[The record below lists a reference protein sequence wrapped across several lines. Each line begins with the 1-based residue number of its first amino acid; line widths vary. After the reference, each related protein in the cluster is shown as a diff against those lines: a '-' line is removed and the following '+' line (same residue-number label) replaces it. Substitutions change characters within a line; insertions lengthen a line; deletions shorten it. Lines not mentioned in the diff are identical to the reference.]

1 MSTEVSTTLTTL
13 YAPIQADIDHL
24 ESFLETEFAREE
36 PFIGELFSHVRC
48 YHGKRIRPALLLLVG
63 RLSGPAPNMIRPDQL
78 EGLVKMAAVVE
89 LIHTA
94 TLVHDDILDSA
105 ELRRNVET
113 LHQLWGER
121 VAILMGDFIYSRA
134 FSLSTEVDGMA
145 SIMSRA
151 TNLICEGELL
161 QIRHRFHADLDEEV
175 YLDIIRKKTAIL
187 YAVACEVGARIAGLG
202 EPERKALYQFGLDL
216 GMAFQI
222 IDDCMDYAGDESV
235 VGKSLGTDLH
245 QGKVTLPLIHLLRAQ
260 GDAGRQKLLDTLG
273 RPMSRGTEDRIAAAI
288 RGDSSNGASNS
299 GNGSG
304 NGSGES
310 PLHRSFARAR
320 AYIDSARAAVAG
332 FPLELRE
339 SLDLVSDYVLRRRS

>member
-1 MSTEVSTTLTTL
+1 MSTEASTTFTTL
-13 YAPIQADIDHL
+13 YAPIQSEIDSL
-24 ESFLETEFAREE
+24 ETFLETAFAREE
-36 PFIGELFSHVRC
+36 PFIVELFSHVRR

-63 RLSGPAPNMIRPDQL
+63 RLSSPASDMIRPDQL
-78 EGLVKMAAVVE
+78 ESLVKMAAVVE

-113 LHQLWGER
+113 LHQIWGER

-134 FSLSTEVDGMA
+134 FSLSTEVDDMA
-145 SIMSRA
+145 PIMSHA
-151 TNLICEGELL
+151 TNLICEGELM
-161 QIRHRFHADLDEEV
+161 QIRHRFHADLNEDV

-202 EPERKALYQFGLDL
+202 EPERKALYEFGLDL

-222 IDDCMDYAGDESV
+222 IDDCMDYAGDERV

-260 GDAGRQKLLDTLG
+260 SESGRKGLLETLG
-273 RPMSRGTEDRIAAAI
+273 QPMARSTEDQIAAAI
-288 RGDSSNGASNS
+288 RGDGTNGASS
-299 GNGSG
+299 GGNGT
-304 NGSGES
+304 GES
-310 PLHRSFARAR
+310 PLHRSFARAQ